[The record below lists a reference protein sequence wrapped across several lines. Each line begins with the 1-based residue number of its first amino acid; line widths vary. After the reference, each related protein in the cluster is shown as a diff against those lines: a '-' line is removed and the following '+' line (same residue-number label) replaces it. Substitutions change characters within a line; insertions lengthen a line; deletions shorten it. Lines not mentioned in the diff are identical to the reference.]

1 MASPSWRI
9 NRATSAF
16 LPRVLSGISCSSNG
30 SSDGR
35 RRAYSC
41 QPSSTQRGIFEPTAI
56 SLIRT
61 AGLFLFARVLCAALL
76 RTLPE
81 AFEVIELARRHLHH
95 MHHHVAQVEQR
106 PLATFQP
113 LATERAY
120 ALLLDLLQHVVCQG
134 LHVAAGGTAG
144 NHHEIGDA
152 GLAAYI
158 DGGDVGAFQVFQ
170 STYDQLDQRFIL
182 HSL

>member
-61 AGLFLFARVLCAALL
+61 VRLFLFARVLCAALL

-81 AFEVIELARRHLHH
+81 AFKVIELARRHLHH
-95 MHHHVAQVEQR
+95 MHHHIAQIEQR
-106 PLATFQP
+106 PLAARQAFAAQ
-113 LATERAY
+113 RAH
-120 ALLLDLLQHVVCQG
+120 ALLLDLCQHVLGQPPHTPQG
-134 LHVAAGGTAG
+134 TTPDDHP
-144 NHHEIGDA
+144 
-152 GLAAYI
+152 
-158 DGGDVGAFQVFQ
+158 
-170 STYDQLDQRFIL
+170 
-182 HSL
+182 